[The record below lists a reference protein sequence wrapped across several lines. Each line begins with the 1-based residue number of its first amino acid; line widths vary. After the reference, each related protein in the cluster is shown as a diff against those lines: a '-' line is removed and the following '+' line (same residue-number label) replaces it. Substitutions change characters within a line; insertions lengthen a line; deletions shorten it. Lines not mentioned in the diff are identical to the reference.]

1 MNINELLIDQH
12 TCVKVNTKQR
22 RRQALSK
29 VEAQLVMLLSF
40 IFYSI
45 KLHVDGRGPHVAPA
59 EAFDSKFRSNL
70 TLALGTGAA
79 LVGV

>member
-1 MNINELLIDQH
+1 
-12 TCVKVNTKQR
+12 
-22 RRQALSK
+22 
-29 VEAQLVMLLSF
+29 MLLSF

-79 LVGV
+79 LVGVWNDNIMIMMINTHVKFEGVKQLQR